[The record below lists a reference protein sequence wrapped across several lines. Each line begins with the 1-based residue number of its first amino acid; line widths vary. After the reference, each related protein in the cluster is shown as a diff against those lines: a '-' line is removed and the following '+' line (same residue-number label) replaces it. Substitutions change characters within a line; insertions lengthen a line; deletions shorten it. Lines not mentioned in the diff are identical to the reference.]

1 MTRSAEPDA
10 LDLAALIS
18 SRLCHDVISPVGAI
32 VNGLEVLEEEDDPQ
46 MREFAIDLVKKSA
59 RQASA
64 RLQFARLAFGAA
76 GSAGA
81 AIDVAD
87 AENVARGFVADS
99 KVELAWSA
107 PRVLLPKNQVKLL
120 LNLLTI
126 ATTTIPRGGKV
137 DVTVT
142 GSGEDTLF
150 VLACEGTNARVPAHV
165 VELIAGQ
172 APEDRVDAH
181 VIQPYYAGLVARA
194 AGMIVTLTP
203 GEGRIEIRAER
214 GSVADAQAETN
225 ASDAPAE
232 QASSED

>member
-1 MTRSAEPDA
+1 MTRSEEPDA

-32 VNGLEVLEEEDDPQ
+32 VNGLEVLEEEEDPQ

-87 AENVARGFVADS
+87 AENVGRGVVADS
-99 KVELAWSA
+99 KISLEWTA

-126 ATTTIPRGGKV
+126 ATTTIPRGGTVK
-137 DVTVT
+137 VTVT
-142 GSGEDTLF
+142 GSGEDTRF
-150 VLACEGTNARVPAHV
+150 VLLCEGVNAKVPANV
-165 VELIAGQ
+165 AELIAGE
-172 APEDRVDAH
+172 APDHRVDAH
-181 VIQPYYAGLVARA
+181 VIQPFYAGLVARA
-194 AGMIVTLTP
+194 AGMSVELVP
-203 GEGRIEIRAER
+203 GEGRVEIIAEKTAAAP
-214 GSVADAQAETN
+214 VIAEDAEP
-225 ASDAPAE
+225 ASTE
-232 QASSED
+232 N